1 MMKADGCEWAYDQM
15 DRYRY
20 QKTTDKETYD
30 GELAH
35 SWDDAKVTL
44 IMAAIQQV
52 CAYEKV
58 KADFVIESENKII
71 ISPEPNS
78 NAQIERLCGEYCHH
92 LRLSGEAEVALHF
105 RYSKPYRPDPI
116 PSSIK
121 TLMEYMPDLK
131 SGVARWS
138 LATACATSGVPP
150 RQLGDGTGQT
160 FLETALA
167 GTGRFRPQGVAQDE
181 MTLALRATNT
191 ELTKRLA
198 ASEQRN
204 AAFQEE
210 VRVQAH
216 KFQEEMR
223 MLVQNTLARNVTVE
237 TERRH
242 AMPPPKSSWTFLSVR
257 PKHFPTAR
265 KCPHEGC

>member
-1 MMKADGCEWAYDQM
+1 
-15 DRYRY
+15 
-20 QKTTDKETYD
+20 
-30 GELAH
+30 
-35 SWDDAKVTL
+35 
-44 IMAAIQQV
+44 MAAMQQV

-58 KADFVIESENKII
+58 NADFVIEAENKII
-71 ISPEPNS
+71 ISPG
-78 NAQIERLCGEYCHH
+78 AGLERPD
-92 LRLSGEAEVALHF
+92 RTALQ
-105 RYSKPYRPDPI
+105 RVLPPPPPERRGRGGPPLPILGTYRPDPI

-121 TLMEYMPDLK
+121 TLLEYMPDLK

-138 LATACATSGVPP
+138 LATARATSGVPP

-167 GTGRFRPQGVAQDE
+167 GTGRFRPQGAAQDE
-181 MTLALRATNT
+181 TTLALRATNT

-223 MLVQNTLARNVTVE
+223 MLVQTTLARNVTVE
-237 TERRH
+237 TEAEARN
-242 AMPPPKSSWTFLSVR
+242 AATQKQLDALVSAAKALPDGAQVSS
-257 PKHFPTAR
+257 
-265 KCPHEGC
+265 